1 MPFLGEVVAI
11 LVAGVVLAY
20 LCERIRLVP
29 IVGFLLAGIAIGPTA
44 LGLVSDGELI
54 NGLAEVGVILLLF
67 TIGVEL
73 SLEKLVRIR
82 RLIVM
87 GGGLQ
92 VALTLAIVTGVLAV
106 AGVSIETAV
115 FTGCLVALSS
125 TAIVLTLLSDRAE
138 TETPSGRLSLAI
150 LIFQDLAIIVM
161 VLLVTTFG
169 REESTPLQLVGAL
182 IRALILIA
190 LVLVAA
196 RKIVPRLLE
205 RIAAT
210 KRLELFLPTVV
221 TICLGIAWISS
232 LAGVSLALGAF
243 VAGLVVS
250 ESRYSEHALSEIL
263 PLKTLFNAAFFV
275 SVGMLLDLGFVLAN
289 LWLVLGVAVAVLTVK
304 LFAATVSVIAL
315 RFPIRIAVTTGLGLA
330 QIGEFSF
337 VLQRSGQAV
346 ALFPAGPDGLGTQIF
361 IAVTVLLMALTPL
374 LLYLGPKLGTTLA
387 NLPGS
392 WLHAEIPSRQDAKP
406 ALLED
411 HVVIAGFGPAGLR
424 LAKVMMDVGLPFV
437 IIELNPGLCSE
448 AEDKG
453 FRVIQGDAARAP
465 ILEHAGIRTAK
476 LAVMVVSD
484 EAATVRIVR
493 LCRYLN
499 PTVQVIARTR
509 FLSQIPK
516 LQEAGADVV
525 IPEELETSVRLF
537 TQVLNA
543 YMVPPDE
550 INRQV
555 SLVRSGDYQL
565 FRGSIQEAHLMVLQG
580 LDEEGLHT
588 RAVAVRDGAPVAHRT
603 LKELQLRQRH
613 NLTVLAIRRGTR
625 TIGNPSG
632 DFRLEPNDR
641 LILVGSAADF
651 VASSELFRKPEP
663 ETGKPEI
670 DM

>member
-1 MPFLGEVVAI
+1 
-11 LVAGVVLAY
+11 
-20 LCERIRLVP
+20 
-29 IVGFLLAGIAIGPTA
+29 
-44 LGLVSDGELI
+44 
-54 NGLAEVGVILLLF
+54 
-67 TIGVEL
+67 
-73 SLEKLVRIR
+73 
-82 RLIVM
+82 
-87 GGGLQ
+87 
-92 VALTLAIVTGVLAV
+92 
-106 AGVSIETAV
+106 
-115 FTGCLVALSS
+115 CLVALSS

-138 TETPSGRLSLAI
+138 TETPAGRLSLAI

-169 REESTPLQLVGAL
+169 REESTPLQLVAAL
-182 IRALILIA
+182 IRALVLIA

-196 RKIVPRLLE
+196 RKIVPWLLE

-210 KRLELFLPTVV
+210 KRLELFLPAVV

-232 LAGVSLALGAF
+232 LAGISLALGAF

-275 SVGMLLDLGFVLAN
+275 SVGMLLDLRFVLAN

-304 LFAATVSVIAL
+304 LLATTVSVIAL
-315 RFPIRIAVTTGLGLA
+315 RFPIRVAVTTGLGLA

-346 ALFPAGPDGLGTQIF
+346 QLFPAGPGGLGTQIF

-392 WLHAEIPSRQDAKP
+392 WLHAEVPSEQDAKQAP
-406 ALLED
+406 LED
-411 HVVIAGFGPAGLR
+411 HVVIAGFGPAGRR
-424 LAKVMMDVGLPFV
+424 LTRVMADIGLPFA
-437 IIELNPGLCSE
+437 IIELNPVLCSE
-448 AEDKG
+448 AESQG
-453 FRVIQGDAARAP
+453 LHVIQGDATRAP
-465 ILEHAGIRTAK
+465 ILERAGISTAK

-484 EAATVRIVR
+484 EAATARIVR
-493 LCRYLN
+493 ICRYLN
-499 PTVQVIARTR
+499 PTVQIIARTR
-509 FLSQIPK
+509 FLFQIPR

-525 IPEELETSVRLF
+525 IPEELETSIRLF

-550 INRQV
+550 ISRQV

-588 RAVAVRDGAPVAHRT
+588 RAVAVREGAPVARRT

-632 DFRLEPNDR
+632 DFRLEPDDR

-663 ETGKPEI
+663 ETGKSEI
-670 DM
+670 DT